1 MISKEVTEEYFSTV
15 AGGTA
20 VECRNS
26 DKYEAVQALLLPS
39 DGYRDI
45 LECGGGEGFYTH
57 RLLQDGYAVTSIDLS
72 AQALRQNLESAK
84 LIGEESS
91 LITIQGDFLSE
102 ARNLG
107 EEFDQVVFIKVLHHL
122 LSLQEIYE
130 ALDIAQQ
137 VLRSGGRIVVFEPN
151 GSNPLWHPFLAVKR
165 DPASGKSKWFMEQ
178 NLRLTTVENLEAYLE
193 SEGVSYQVR
202 HHYVIPSFIL
212 NTDFWGASMLRRLNA
227 ALEKIAPTRMS
238 FNFSIVIDT

>member
-1 MISKEVTEEYFSTV
+1 MSKEVTEEYFSRIAV
-15 AGGTA
+15 GTS
-20 VECRNS
+20 VERRNS

-45 LECGGGEGFYTH
+45 LECGGGEGFYT
-57 RLLQDGYAVTSIDLS
+57 RRFLQDAYAVTCIDLS
-72 AQALRQNLESAK
+72 AQALLHNRNNAK
-84 LIGEESS
+84 LMGKDSS
-91 LITIQGDFLSE
+91 LITIRGDFLSE
-102 ARNLG
+102 APKLG
-107 EEFDQVVFIKVLHHL
+107 REFDQVVFIKVLHHFV
-122 LSLQEIYE
+122 SLEEIYQ

-151 GSNPLWHPFLAVKR
+151 GRNPLWRTFLAVKR

-178 NLRLTTVENLEAYLE
+178 NMRLTTVENLQAYLE
-193 SEGVSYQVR
+193 PEGVRYEVCY
-202 HHYVIPSFIL
+202 HYVIPSFIL